1 MVRSMNPRV
10 SRRQL
15 LTVAGVAGLARPAFA
30 QGLPAR
36 QIQLVVPFA
45 AGGGTD
51 IVARYYAN
59 SAQRFGVSMLV
70 MPMPGGGGARGSRQV
85 LQSAPDGHTVLFG
98 TMGSN
103 VLTPM
108 MNDVGFQPDSFD
120 PIAIVAAT
128 THVFCVSAE
137 SPIRSMADLVSAAR
151 ERPLSYSSAGVGSV
165 GHVVVELFSR
175 RAGIEFLH
183 VPYTG
188 SAGALNAVLGRHV
201 DMTLPTTG
209 SAMPTIRNGSI
220 RALAITAEA
229 RSTVAPEMPTVRESG
244 FDLLVANWRGIL
256 APKNTPAAVRDALT
270 DLSRRIVSDPE
281 FVQQATQAEGEP
293 PIFQDGAGFARQIAS
308 EVAEYKDLVA
318 HMRRG

>member
-1 MVRSMNPRV
+1 MVRSMNWHV
-10 SRRQL
+10 SRRRL
-15 LTVAGVAGLARPAFA
+15 LAAAGITGLARPAFA
-30 QGLPAR
+30 QGFPAR
-36 QIQLVVPFA
+36 QIQLIVPFA

-51 IVARYYAN
+51 IVARYYA
-59 SAQRFGVSMLV
+59 SAAQRLGISMLV
-70 MPMPGGGGARGSRQV
+70 VPMPGGGGARGSRHV

-103 VLTPM
+103 VITPM

-128 THVFCVSAE
+128 THVFCVSAT
-137 SPIRSMADLVSAAR
+137 SPIKSMADLVSAAR
-151 ERPLSYSSAGVGSV
+151 SGALSYSSAGVGAV
-165 GHVVVELFSR
+165 GHVVIELFSR
-175 RAGIEFLH
+175 RTGVEFLH

-188 SAGALNAVLGRHV
+188 SAEALNAVLGRHV
-201 DMTLPTTG
+201 EMTLPTTG
-209 SAMPTIRNGSI
+209 SAMPTIRNGII

-229 RSTVAPEMPTVRESG
+229 RSTVAPEIPTMREAG

-293 PIFQDGAGFARQIAS
+293 PIFRDGAGFARQVAS
-308 EVAEYKDLVA
+308 EVAEYKDIVA
-318 HMRRG
+318 SMRRG